1 MLVPNPKMVHKSL
14 KCIHLACL
22 GGYSFALRAECD
34 WYHGA
39 HHHHLILYVIE
50 KISGL
55 GWYFLV
61 ELGI

>member
-1 MLVPNPKMVHKSL
+1 MVHKSL

-22 GGYSFALRAECD
+22 VGYSFALRAECD